1 MFVLFCYDDKLI
13 SVAQLS
19 YLTVIWLNTFSWG
32 SVSVQSEVLLLNLG
46 LLIFAHASYTAH
58 RDTLNVDVKLVLLPK
73 RNEVVDST
81 QADSRQRF
89 GTGRRDSRRNTHCMS
104 RESSFSTVGDC

>member
-19 YLTVIWLNTFSWG
+19 YLTIIWLNTFSWG
-32 SVSVQSEVLLLNLG
+32 SVSVQSAVLRLNLG
-46 LLIFAHASYTAH
+46 LLLLAHGSYSAH
-58 RDTLNVDVKLVLLPK
+58 RDALNVDVKLVLLPK
-73 RNEVVDST
+73 INKVVDST

-89 GTGRRDSRRNTHCMS
+89 GTGRRDSRSNIHCMS
-104 RESSFSTVGDC
+104 RELSFSTVGDC